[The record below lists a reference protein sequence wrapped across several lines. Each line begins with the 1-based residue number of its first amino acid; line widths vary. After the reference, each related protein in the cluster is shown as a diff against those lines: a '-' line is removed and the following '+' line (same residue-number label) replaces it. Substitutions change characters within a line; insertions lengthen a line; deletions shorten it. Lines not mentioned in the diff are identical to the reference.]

1 MERRL
6 AAILAADVVGYS
18 RLMGEDEEATLR
30 NLKAYRAIIDGLIGA
45 HRGRVFGSAGD
56 SVLAEFASP
65 VEAVRCAVGVQ
76 QAMAARNAAAAED
89 QQLTFR
95 IGVNLGDV
103 MNEGGDVFG
112 DGVNIAVRLET
123 LADPGGIL
131 VSHAVHEHVERKL
144 PVRFEDQGE
153 RSLKNIARPVKVY
166 RVGWDS
172 APAGAGP
179 KPATAPAPLG
189 LSDKTSIAVLPFNNM
204 SSDPEQDFFADG
216 LAEDLITD
224 LSKVLGF
231 LVIARN
237 SSFAYRGRSVD
248 IRAVAKDLGVR
259 YVLEGSVRRVASR
272 VRINAQLIDSV
283 TGSHVWADRFD
294 RDLADIFVVQDEVI
308 GKIVSALAGA
318 LPSAGTAPKR
328 RATNLEVYDLFVR
341 GRALAMHSLQE
352 TRAARPLLRKAIQL
366 DPGFAEAHA
375 WLAMSHQLG
384 WLCWG
389 EPAEEQQTLARAAA
403 RQAVSL
409 DPENADGHIV
419 LGYLRAYE
427 GDLAGGVAEA
437 EQGLKINPNHAEG
450 WVMLADMRVFE
461 GRAEEAIE
469 CIRNAFR
476 LNPHPPGM
484 YYWMLGWAQCAARRY
499 QEAIDAL
506 THETVSGPSGQ
517 RLLAASLAMAGR
529 TAEALEQA
537 RNFHAEFP
545 HFSTRYWASTQP
557 FRNEEDRQYFVN
569 AFVMAGL
576 AE

>member
-18 RLMGEDEEATLR
+18 RLMGEDEEATLL

-45 HRGRVFGSAGD
+45 HRGRVFGAAGD

-76 QAMAARNAAAAED
+76 QAMAARNSTVAEG
-89 QQLTFR
+89 QRLTFR

-103 MNEGGDVFG
+103 MNEGSDVYG
-112 DGVNIAVRLET
+112 DGVNIAARLEA

-131 VSHAVHEHVERKL
+131 VSQAVHEHVERKL
-144 PVRFEDQGE
+144 PVRFEDRGE
-153 RSLKNIARPVKVY
+153 QNLKNIARPIKVY
-166 RVGWDS
+166 RIGWDS
-172 APAGAGP
+172 APAGAAP
-179 KPATAPAPLG
+179 KPATAASG

-237 SSFAYRGRSVD
+237 SSFAYRGRAVD

-259 YVLEGSVRRVASR
+259 YVLEGSVRRVGSR
-272 VRINAQLIDSV
+272 VRINAQLIDAA

-308 GKIVSALAGA
+308 GKIVAALAGA
-318 LPSAGTAPKR
+318 LPSAGAAPKR
-328 RATNLEVYDLFVR
+328 RATSVEVYDLFVR
-341 GRALAMHSLQE
+341 GRALAIHSLQE
-352 TRAARPLLRKAIQL
+352 TRVARPLLRKAIQL

-375 WLAMSHQLG
+375 WLAMSHHFG
-384 WLCWG
+384 WLYWG
-389 EPAEEQQTLARAAA
+389 EAAEEQQGLARAAA
-403 RQAVSL
+403 RQAVAL
-409 DPENADGHIV
+409 DPENADAHIV

-427 GDLAGGVAEA
+427 GDLAPGIAEA

-450 WVMLADMRVFE
+450 WIMLGDIQVFE
-461 GRAEEAIE
+461 GKAEAAIE
-469 CIRNAFR
+469 SIRNAFR

-484 YYWMLGWAQCAARRY
+484 YYWMLGWAEYAAGRY
-499 QEAIDAL
+499 QKAVDAL
-506 THETVSGPSGQ
+506 RHETVSGPSSQ
-517 RLLAASLAMAGR
+517 RILAGALAPLSH
-529 TAEALEQA
+529 TAAPPPIA
-537 RNFHAEFP
+537 RAFHAEFP
-545 HFSTRYWASTQP
+545 SFSTRQWAATQP
-557 FRNEEDRQYFVN
+557 FRDDAHRQHFVQG
-569 AFVMAGL
+569 FIKAGL